1 MAEKISGIYRIVC
14 VKNGRYYYGSSNN
27 VRGRWHG
34 HKSKLRRGSHEN
46 IVIQRVWNKWKEES
60 FRLELVEEVDEEK
73 LLVVEQQYLNEH
85 VGKSNCMNMAKDAS
99 APSGGRAS
107 PKRGKKDSL
116 ETRKRKSRAHKGKPK
131 LWLRGRKFPKMS
143 ESRRGKKLSLEH
155 RENIKMGSKKSW
167 DDLEVRTKRIDGMKL
182 SWSDSNRKIVDH
194 KGVKNPMYGKFH
206 TEETRKKMRVAAKK
220 RRMQSM
226 EINNA

>member
-1 MAEKISGIYRIVC
+1 MAKKISGIYRIVC
-14 VKNGRYYYGSSNN
+14 VKNERYYYGSSMN
-27 VRGRWHG
+27 VRARWEY
-34 HKSKLRRGSHEN
+34 HKRKLRRQTHTN
-46 IVIQRVWNKWKEES
+46 PVVQRVWNKHGEQS
-60 FRLELVEEVDEEK
+60 FHIEFVEKVDSDK
-73 LLVVEQQYLNEH
+73 LLEAEQHYLNEH
-85 VGKSNCMNMAKDAS
+85 VGKSKCMNISKDAS

-182 SWSDSNRKIVDH
+182 SWSDSNR
-194 KGVKNPMYGKFH
+194 
-206 TEETRKKMRVAAKK
+206 
-220 RRMQSM
+220 
-226 EINNA
+226 